1 MLSQFIKFA
10 FVGAT
15 GTVVDFGTTWLM
27 KEKMSQNKYLANSA
41 GFLIAATTNFVL
53 NRFWTFQS
61 TNPDIAGEYFK
72 FMFIA
77 LIGLSI
83 NNGVIYAFSQKW
95 ANQLFARFVRYR
107 FYLSKLIATGIVV
120 LWNFFM
126 NYFFTFASS

>member
-1 MLSQFIKFA
+1 MLSEFIKFA
-10 FVGAT
+10 FVGAS
-15 GTVVDFGTTWLM
+15 GTIVDFGSTWVM
-27 KEKMSQNKYLANSA
+27 KEKLGQNKYLANSA
-41 GFLIAATTNFVL
+41 GFLIAATTNFLL

-61 TNPDIAGEYFK
+61 SNPDIAGEYFQ

-83 NNGVIYAFSQKW
+83 NNGVIYFFSLRW
-95 ANQLFARFVRYR
+95 ANRFFKRFSTYR

-126 NYFFTFASS
+126 NYFFTFAS

>member
-15 GTVVDFGTTWLM
+15 GTVVDFGTTWFM
-27 KEKMSQNKYLANSA
+27 KEKMRQNKYLANSA

-53 NRFWTFQS
+53 NRLWTFHS
-61 TNPDIAGEYFK
+61 TNPDIAGEYFQ

-83 NNGVIYAFSQKW
+83 NNGVIYSFSQKW
-95 ANQLFARFVRYR
+95 ANRLFIRFAAYR
-107 FYLSKLIATGIVV
+107 FYISKLIATGIVV

-126 NYFFTFASS
+126 NYFFTFAS